1 MLPIRS
7 QSSQKRAE
15 QEGRILLAIQSYKN
29 GKKGSIR
36 QLARDFD
43 VPERTLRRRIEG
55 VKYRVETRANNQK
68 LTILEEETL
77 ENWIILLDERG
88 VAPRP
93 NTMREAANLLLEG
106 REDGTNITVG
116 EK

>member
-1 MLPIRS
+1 
-7 QSSQKRAE
+7 
-15 QEGRILLAIQSYKN
+15 
-29 GKKGSIR
+29 
-36 QLARDFD
+36 LARDFD
-43 VPERTLRRRIEG
+43 VPDRTLRRRTEG
-55 VKYRVETRANNQK
+55 VQCRAETRANNQK

-77 ENWIILLDERG
+77 ENWIISLDKRG
-88 VAPRP
+88 AAPRP